1 MSGATQKWLA
11 LVGIGED
18 GVDGLSPRARRLIA
32 DAEFIIG
39 GARHL
44 KLAGSPKCESLVWPS
59 PISEAIAPI
68 LARRGQRVVVLA
80 SGDPF
85 FFGVGSIIAA
95 HLPIDEIISL
105 PAPSAFSLAASRLGW
120 SLQDCILLSLH
131 GRSFE
136 RIVPHLQPSARILV
150 LAWDETTAPR
160 VATCLEAH
168 HMGGSRITVLEAL
181 GGPREKVRSIRA
193 DVFDMPGI
201 DPLNV
206 VAIEVAADPE
216 ARAIPLSPGLPD
228 SYFEHDGQI
237 TKREI
242 RAATIAA
249 LAPRRGELLWDIGAG
264 SGSIAIE
271 WMLCDPTNTAIAI
284 EERADRAARIARNAG
299 ALGVPGLT
307 IVMAQAPA
315 GFAELPPPDAIFIG
329 GGANDH
335 DVIDQAWAALRVG
348 GRLVVNAVTLESQ
361 ALLYRRFKKQ
371 GGELVQMQVAHAA
384 PVGTFFGWRPAMP
397 VVQWRVTKR

>member
-18 GVDGLSPRARRLIA
+18 GVDGLSPVARCLIA
-32 DAEFIIG
+32 DAEFIVG

-44 KLAGSPKCESLVWPS
+44 KLAGSPKCDSLVWPS

-95 HLPIDEIISL
+95 HLPFDEIISL

-136 RIVPHLQPSARILV
+136 RIVPHLQPRAHILV

-193 DVFDMPGI
+193 DAFDMPGI

-228 SYFEHDGQI
+228 DYFEHNGQI

-264 SGSIAIE
+264 TGSIAIE
-271 WMLCDPTNTAIAI
+271 WMLCDPANTAIAI
-284 EERADRAARIARNAG
+284 EERHDRAARIARNAG
-299 ALGVPGLT
+299 ALGVPGVT
-307 IVMAQAPA
+307 IVTAQAPA

-335 DVIDQAWAALRVG
+335 NVIDQAWAALRVG
-348 GRLVVNAVTLESQ
+348 GRLVVNAVTLETQ
-361 ALLYRRFKKQ
+361 ALLYGRFKEQ
-371 GGELVQMQVAHAA
+371 GGELVQMQVAHAV
-384 PVGTFFGWRPAMP
+384 PVGNFFGWRPAMP
-397 VVQWRVTKR
+397 VVQWRMTKR

>member
-136 RIVPHLQPSARILV
+136 RIVPHLQPRTRILV

-193 DVFDMPGI
+193 DAFDMPGI
-201 DPLNV
+201 GPLNV

-216 ARAIPLSPGLPD
+216 ARAIPLSRGLPD

-242 RAATIAA
+242 RAVTIAA

-299 ALGVPGLT
+299 ALGVPGLR
-307 IVMAQAPA
+307 IVTAQAPA

-335 DVIDQAWAALRVG
+335 DVIDQACAALSTG
-348 GRLVVNAVTLESQ
+348 GRLVVNAVTLETQ
-361 ALLYRRFKKQ
+361 ALLYGRFKEQ
-371 GGELVQMQVAHAA
+371 GGELVQMQVAHAE
-384 PVGTFFGWRPAMP
+384 PVGTFSGWRPAMP